1 MRNIAP
7 QKTALYT
14 AIITPYRFNSEIA
27 FIEME
32 TLLRDQERAGNGVVI
47 LGSTGEGLALSEEEK
62 KQIVN
67 FTAGLQLQV
76 PVLVGISGYQLPQ
89 TLEFLR
95 YCEGI
100 QGIDGYLMPVPL
112 YAKPGAQGQQEWFTS
127 LLNAVK
133 RPCMIYNVPSRAGVK
148 LAAETLRAISSHP
161 NAWAVKEA
169 SGSLEE
175 FSQYRAAAPTMQF
188 YSGDDALMP
197 EFSQAGAVGLVSVAG
212 NAWPEATQ
220 RYVQL
225 CLQGKSA
232 ATQPLWRE
240 ASDSLF
246 IASNPVPVKAMLKK
260 QGRID
265 LVKVRAPLS
274 ERDLKNTQILEEM
287 DQKSVEGKKIEALK

>member
-14 AIITPYRFNSEIA
+14 AMITPYRFSGEIA
-27 FIEME
+27 FTEME
-32 TLLRDQERAGNGVVI
+32 ALLKDQERAGNGVVI

-62 KQIVN
+62 RQVVN
-67 FTAGLQLQV
+67 FTANLQLQV

-89 TLEFLR
+89 TLDFLR

-100 QGIDGYLMPVPL
+100 NGLDGYLMPVPL
-112 YAKPGAQGQQEWFTS
+112 YAKPGSEGQLEWFTS

-148 LAAETLRAISSHP
+148 LSTQTLNAISSHP

-169 SGSLEE
+169 SGSLED
-175 FSQYRAAAPTMQF
+175 FSQYRAAAPSMRF
-188 YSGDDALMP
+188 YSGDDALLP
-197 EFSQAGAVGLVSVAG
+197 EFAQAGAVGLVSVAG

-225 CLQGKSA
+225 CLEGKSA
-232 ATQPLWRE
+232 VTQPLWRQ

-246 IASNPVPVKAMLKK
+246 LASNPVPVKALLKK

-265 LVKVRAPLS
+265 LVRVRAPLS
-274 ERDLKNTQILEEM
+274 ERDLKNTLLLEEM
-287 DQKSVEGKKIEALK
+287 DQKIQNWHASL